1 MLKNFNMKIL
11 LLLFISIFAFNSCNT
26 EPKEIIVKKERV
38 KTTKKSQKVIPNKSL
53 KVKVSG
59 MMCEMGCGGSIRT
72 ELKAGGGI
80 DRVIY
85 DFKDGEKEQFTE
97 IRYDDRLTDQSK
109 IVNLIEAIQ
118 EGKFKV
124 TQVIE
129 NSNFSI

>member
-1 MLKNFNMKIL
+1 MKTFIFVL
-11 LLLFISIFAFNSCNT
+11 LSLIIFNSCNS

-38 KTTKKSQKVIPNKSL
+38 NTTKKTQKVIPNKCL
-53 KVKVSG
+53 KVKLTG

-85 DFKDGEKEQFTE
+85 DFKDGDKEQIAE
-97 IRYDDRLTDQSK
+97 IRYDDRITDQSK
-109 IVNLIEAIQ
+109 IVKLIEVIQ
-118 EGKFKV
+118 DGKFKV
-124 TQVIE
+124 AQVIE

>member
-1 MLKNFNMKIL
+1 MKT
-11 LLLFISIFAFNSCNT
+11 FIFVFLASIIFNSCNS

-38 KTTKKSQKVIPNKSL
+38 KTTNKSQKVVPNKCL

-85 DFKDGEKEQFTE
+85 DFKEGEKEQFAE
-97 IRYDDRLTDQSK
+97 IRYDDRITDQGK
-109 IVNLIEAIQ
+109 IVKLIEAIQ
-118 EGKFKV
+118 DGKFKV
-124 TQVIE
+124 AEVIE

>member
-1 MLKNFNMKIL
+1 MKT
-11 LLLFISIFAFNSCNT
+11 FIFVFLASFIFNSCNS
-26 EPKEIIVKKERV
+26 EPKEIIVKKERG

-85 DFKDGEKEQFTE
+85 DFKDGEKEQFAE
-97 IRYDDRLTDQSK
+97 IRYDDRITDQGK
-109 IVNLIEAIQ
+109 IVKLIEAIQ
-118 EGKFKV
+118 DGKFKV
-124 TQVIE
+124 AEVIE

>member
-1 MLKNFNMKIL
+1 MKTFTFIL
-11 LLLFISIFAFNSCNT
+11 LSLIIFNSCNS

-38 KTTKKSQKVIPNKSL
+38 NTTKKTQKVIPSKCL
-53 KVKVSG
+53 KVKVTG

-85 DFKDGEKEQFTE
+85 DFKDGEKEQIAE
-97 IRYDDRLTDQSK
+97 IRYDNRITDQSK
-109 IVNLIEAIQ
+109 IVKLIEAIQ
-118 EGKFKV
+118 DGKFKV
-124 TQVIE
+124 AEVIE

>member
-1 MLKNFNMKIL
+1 MKTFIFVL
-11 LLLFISIFAFNSCNT
+11 LSLIIFNSCNS

-38 KTTKKSQKVIPNKSL
+38 NTTKKTQKVIPNKCL
-53 KVKVSG
+53 KVKVTG

-85 DFKDGEKEQFTE
+85 DFKDGDKEQIAE
-97 IRYDDRLTDQSK
+97 IRYDDRITDQSK
-109 IVNLIEAIQ
+109 IVKLIEVIQ
-118 EGKFKV
+118 DGKFKV
-124 TQVIE
+124 AQVIE

>member
-1 MLKNFNMKIL
+1 MKTFIFVL
-11 LLLFISIFAFNSCNT
+11 LSLIIFNSCNS

-38 KTTKKSQKVIPNKSL
+38 NTTKKTQKVIPNKCL
-53 KVKVSG
+53 KVKVTG

-85 DFKDGEKEQFTE
+85 DFKDGEKEQFAE
-97 IRYDDRLTDQSK
+97 IRYDDRITDQGK
-109 IVNLIEAIQ
+109 IVKLIEAIQ
-118 EGKFKV
+118 DGKFKV
-124 TQVIE
+124 AEVIE

>member
-1 MLKNFNMKIL
+1 MKIL
-11 LLLFISIFAFNSCNT
+11 LLFFIFIFAFNSCNN
-26 EPKEIIVKKERV
+26 ESNEIIVKKERV

-72 ELKAGGGI
+72 ELKTNGGI

-85 DFKDGEKEQFTE
+85 TFVEGEEEQYAE

-109 IVNLIEAIQ
+109 IVNLIESIQ

-124 TQVIE
+124 TKVIE
-129 NSNFSI
+129 NSNFTI

>member
-1 MLKNFNMKIL
+1 MKTFIFVL
-11 LLLFISIFAFNSCNT
+11 LSLIIFNSCNS

-38 KTTKKSQKVIPNKSL
+38 NTTKKTQKVIPNKFL
-53 KVKVSG
+53 KVKVTG

-85 DFKDGEKEQFTE
+85 DFKDGEKEQFAE
-97 IRYDDRLTDQSK
+97 IRYDDRITDKGK
-109 IVNLIEAIQ
+109 IVKLIEAIQ
-118 EGKFKV
+118 DGKFKV
-124 TQVIE
+124 AEVIE